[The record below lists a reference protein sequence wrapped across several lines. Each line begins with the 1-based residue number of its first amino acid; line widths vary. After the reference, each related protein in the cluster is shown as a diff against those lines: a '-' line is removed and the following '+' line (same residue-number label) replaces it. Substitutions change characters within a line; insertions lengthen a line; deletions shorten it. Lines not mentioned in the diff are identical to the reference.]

1 VKEGTVVVAETER
14 LVIRA
19 LSAQDVPVLAVA
31 LADPSVMR
39 YSLRGVL
46 SEAQTAE
53 FIEWCIGLYRERGY
67 GPWALVEKDSEALAG
82 FCGLSPELIE
92 CTEEVQVGYRLAPQ
106 FWGRGLAAEAV
117 AEVLT
122 LGLQRF
128 SLPAI
133 AAIVEPEHTASVR
146 VLEKSGFKSFERK
159 WFHGRNVRVYR
170 QWPACAAP
178 ASHNSSCD
186 PTGFP
191 AGALESAD
199 QVGRSVDM
207 ELRSAPFGG
216 AL

>member
-1 VKEGTVVVAETER
+1 MVVAETER

-53 FIEWCIGLYRERGY
+53 FVEWCAGLYRERGY
-67 GPWALVEKDSEALAG
+67 GPWALVEKESEALAG

-92 CTEEVQVGYRLAPQ
+92 GIEEVQVGYRLAPQ

-117 AEVLT
+117 AAVLI
-122 LGLQRF
+122 LGFQRF
-128 SLPAI
+128 SLPEI

-159 WFHGRNVRVYR
+159 RFHGRDVRVYR
-170 QWPACAAP
+170 QWPVRAAAVP
-178 ASHNSSCD
+178 HTSSCD
-186 PTGFP
+186 PTG
-191 AGALESAD
+191 
-199 QVGRSVDM
+199 
-207 ELRSAPFGG
+207 
-216 AL
+216 